1 MSNFQIPS
9 GYNNFNNDR
18 SNFREDRPPRE
29 SSRQGRNWNNR
40 DGSSEPERSRNFR
53 GEGRNQ
59 QSSRWTNNQR
69 QDEDFGGKVDDEN
82 ENETSQQFTE
92 EIQDQRENDSNE
104 EVSIVEKNAEDVPPP
119 GTDDY
124 ADQQDNSVE
133 FSAVSNEQQQQQ
145 PPMMESFNDVDDD
158 AKSNDNNSMS
168 NNDLFS
174 NLISER
180 DASKSAVAE
189 NAGNT
194 TPLCDENEARE

>member
-1 MSNFQIPS
+1 M
-9 GYNNFNNDR
+9 
-18 SNFREDRPPRE
+18 
-29 SSRQGRNWNNR
+29 
-40 DGSSEPERSRNFR
+40 
-53 GEGRNQ
+53 
-59 QSSRWTNNQR
+59 
-69 QDEDFGGKVDDEN
+69 
-82 ENETSQQFTE
+82 
-92 EIQDQRENDSNE
+92 
-104 EVSIVEKNAEDVPPP
+104 SIVEKNAEDVPPP

-133 FSAVSNEQQQQQ
+133 FSAVSNEQQQQ